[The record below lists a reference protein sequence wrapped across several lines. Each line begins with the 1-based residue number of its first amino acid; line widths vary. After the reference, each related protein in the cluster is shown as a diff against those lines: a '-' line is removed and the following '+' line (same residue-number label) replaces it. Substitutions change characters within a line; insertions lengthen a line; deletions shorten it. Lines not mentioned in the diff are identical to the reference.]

1 MNTKRSILDLFSEAF
16 SDFGKE
22 GGGGNPV
29 ARLLNTVIQA
39 TNADRGT
46 VYLNPSIQ
54 SDEKLRSL
62 NSIIA
67 TGIKDRMISLD
78 VDKGVAGHVFKTCQG
93 YFTNDTS
100 SDPHF
105 YQQIDEL
112 TGYKTK
118 SIAAVPL
125 RWKDGIILGVLQV
138 LNKKDGEFS
147 NEDIQMMDVLAV
159 MASIAVDH
167 MVTVETLKDTE
178 NLVAHRRTLWSKAI
192 QGLNLKSV
200 NPELQAIYDNVSSYA
215 TSDSTCLIV
224 GESGTGKEVI
234 SRLIHTTS
242 NRKNAPLIAI
252 NCAAIPASLFEA
264 ELFGV
269 AKGAATGVL
278 PRKGQIE
285 MANRGTLFL
294 DEIGEMPLEMQAKLL
309 RVLQEKRVV
318 RLGAEDQGQL
328 IDFRLVCATNRDLLQ
343 LVKEGKFREDLY
355 YRINVIS
362 VRLPPLRERKG
373 DIESISTSL
382 IENLHAK
389 RGWTI
394 KKLSSDALKKL
405 MNYPWPG
412 NIRELQNRI
421 ECALITSGDRQII
434 EARDIDLHEENQTA
448 TVIQFPQQ
456 VLAES
461 TKDFSPMREAK
472 TIFEIEYAQKVLH
485 QVKGNKAEAARRLGM
500 SREGLRKLLSRKAA

>member
-1 MNTKRSILDLFSEAF
+1 MNSNRTILELFSEAF
-16 SDFGKE
+16 SDFGKNP
-22 GGGGNPV
+22 GYGNPV

-46 VYLNPSIQ
+46 VFLNPSVQ

-62 NSIIA
+62 NSLIA

-78 VDKGVAGHVFKTCQG
+78 VTKGVAGHVFRTSQG
-93 YFTNDTS
+93 YFTNDAS

-105 YQQIDEL
+105 YQEIDEQ

-125 RWKDGIILGVLQV
+125 RWKDGLILGVLQV
-138 LNKKDGEFS
+138 LNKKNGEFT

-167 MVTVETLKDTE
+167 MVTVETLKETE
-178 NLVAHRRTLWSKAI
+178 NLIAHRRTAWSKAI
-192 QGLNLKSV
+192 RGLNLNSV
-200 NPELQAIYDNVSSYA
+200 NSELQAIYDNVANFA
-215 TSDSTCLIV
+215 TSDSTCLII

-234 SRLIHTTS
+234 SRLIHTS
-242 NRKNAPLIAI
+242 SRRKNAPLIAI
-252 NCAAIPASLFEA
+252 NCAAIPATLFEA

-269 AKGAATGVL
+269 AKGAATGVM

-294 DEIGEMPLEMQAKLL
+294 DEIGEMPIEMQAKLL

-343 LVKEGKFREDLY
+343 LIKEGKFREDLY

-362 VRLPPLRERKG
+362 LRLPPLRERKG
-373 DIESISTSL
+373 DIEAISYSL
-382 IENLHAK
+382 IESLHAK
-389 RGWTI
+389 RGWPV
-394 KKLSSDALKKL
+394 KKLSPDALSKL
-405 MNYPWPG
+405 VNYPWPG

-421 ECALITSGDRQII
+421 ECALITSGDRLVI
-434 EARDIDLHEENQTA
+434 EARDIDLREEKSSSN
-448 TVIQFPQQ
+448 VIQFIPTTEIENATTMR
-456 VLAES
+456 LA
-461 TKDFSPMREAK
+461 KAA
-472 TIFEIEYAQKVLH
+472 FEIDYAKKVLL

-500 SREGLRKLLSRKAA
+500 SREGLRKLLSRKSA